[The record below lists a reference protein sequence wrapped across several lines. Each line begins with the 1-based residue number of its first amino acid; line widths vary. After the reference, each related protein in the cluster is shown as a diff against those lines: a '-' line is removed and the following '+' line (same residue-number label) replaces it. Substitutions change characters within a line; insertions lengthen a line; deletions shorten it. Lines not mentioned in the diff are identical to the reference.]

1 MYLNQFATALA
12 PLDMT
17 QSDEFASLLT
27 SAHDLGIKVELPVRY
42 VSRNQVVNGIRI
54 HFLEWGDPGSPPIVM
69 AHGGHQSAHAWDLV
83 SLVLAKRFHVIALD
97 QRGHGDSEWPRDGE
111 MSPFQMSDDLVALTH
126 ALGLERPIIFGHSMG
141 GQVTINTL
149 LRHPGIAK
157 RAVIVDTGPELRLE
171 GSQMIRNF
179 VNENVEFDSMDKFIE
194 NVHRY
199 DPFRSAEHIRRTA
212 RYNLMQRVD
221 GKFVSKQYR
230 RPEMAAPAA
239 EALSGRRT
247 LDEVKAITCPVLIV
261 RGEQS
266 PTFTLEAAEHFQAAL
281 PQGKLVTVPKAGHN
295 VHGQNTTG
303 FLAKVLPFVGF

>member
-1 MYLNQFATALA
+1 MYLNQFATELA

-17 QSDEFASLLT
+17 QSDEFASLVS
-27 SAHDLGIKVELPVRY
+27 SAHDLGIEVALPVRY

-54 HFLEWGDPGSPPIVM
+54 HFLEWGDPASLPIVM
-69 AHGGHQSAHAWDLV
+69 AHGGNQSAHAWDLV
-83 SLVLAKRFHVIALD
+83 SVVLAKRFHVIALD

-111 MSPFQMSDDLVALTH
+111 MSSFQMSDDLVALIR
-126 ALGLERPIIFGHSMG
+126 ALGLDRPIIFGHSMG

-149 LRHPGIAK
+149 LRHPGIAE

-171 GSQMIRNF
+171 GSQIIRNF
-179 VNENVEFDSMDKFIE
+179 VNANVEFDSMDHFIE

-199 DPFRSAEHIRRTA
+199 DPFRSEEHIRRTA

-230 RPEMAAPAA
+230 RPETQA
-239 EALSGRRT
+239 ESEPTSGRRT
-247 LDEVKAITCPVLIV
+247 LDEVKAIACPVLIV

-266 PTFTLEAAEHFQAAL
+266 PTFTPEAAEHFRAAL

-295 VHGQNTTG
+295 VHGQNTPG
-303 FLAKVLPFVGF
+303 FLAEVLPFVGF